1 MSGIERI
8 KEKSREQGT
17 DAVYET
23 IINMRKEFH
32 EKQKSGKIV
41 VRSEDR
47 EWELS
52 RQGFVRWYLVPTR
65 YKDNV
70 LQDWY
75 VFMLN
80 IKKHSGRHRH
90 QGGLV
95 IFIVE
100 GKGGTEVDGEFIEW
114 EAGDLVLLPV
124 KPGGI
129 EHKHFNSDPNKAC
142 RWIAFV
148 YFPLWDSVA
157 SEFTQLELSQEFVGE
172 FGSRDDFIMDKV
184 KNKSGS
190 KYFEELYKDL
200 KEPITEIDKGKQSF
214 KSRREKLMSI
224 NFYGETMKLR
234 DLQRSQ
240 MKNAIWLVKG
250 KDLPWENNPHGVMRW
265 YLHEAMDDTA
275 VRTLNFYIQEIPK
288 NSRSG
293 KLRYQGNAVIYIIQ
307 GKGYTVMDGVKYEWK
322 ADDVIQLPL
331 RRDGV
336 IFQHFNSGDIPV
348 RFVFCEPNLLHATMV
363 DRGSGFDQIEISP
376 DFDKDYIPGD

>member
-1 MSGIERI
+1 MSEIERI
-8 KEKSREQGT
+8 KEKSREHGT
-17 DAVYET
+17 DAIYET

-41 VRSEDR
+41 VRAEDR

-52 RQGFVRWYLVPTR
+52 RQGFVRWYLVPIR

-100 GKGGTEVDGEFIEW
+100 GKGGTEIDGEFIEW

-234 DLQRSQ
+234 DRQRLQ

-250 KDLPWENNPHGVMRW
+250 KDLPWEHNPHGVMRW

-348 RFVFCEPNLLHATMV
+348 RFAFCEPNLLHATMV